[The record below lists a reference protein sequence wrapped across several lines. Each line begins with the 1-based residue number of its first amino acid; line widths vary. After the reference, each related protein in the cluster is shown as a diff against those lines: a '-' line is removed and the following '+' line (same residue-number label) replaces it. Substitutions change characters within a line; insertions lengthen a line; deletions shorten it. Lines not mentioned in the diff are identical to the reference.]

1 MESDAASPVATSS
14 DSIRLVGIPAPIKT
28 AMQWNNPEYWSGEP
42 GEPGELGGTR
52 RTAAKMLSRKAF
64 NLFLRRSIHARG
76 GRPAAVS
83 LARPKP
89 KRACDIEEW
98 FNYRKVIV
106 SGVPSSFAT
115 GSVRFE
121 EPLDPIDLEKAR
133 RQHAAYVS
141 ELRKLVPEVVVMEPD
156 TRYPDM
162 VFVEDPAVV
171 LLDKA
176 IINKIGHPTREGES
190 AKMQETLEEMGIE
203 THHLQKIDPRA
214 TLDGG
219 DVLFTGREFLVG
231 LSRRTNKVS
240 ASGSSACF
248 LCGP

>member
-1 MESDAASPVATSS
+1 MF
-14 DSIRLVGIPAPIKT
+14 
-28 AMQWNNPEYWSGEP
+28 SG
-42 GEPGELGGTR
+42 R
-52 RTAAKMLSRKAF
+52 AVS
-64 NLFLRRSIHARG
+64 LFLRRAIHTRG
-76 GRPAAVS
+76 GRPAAVP
-83 LARPKP
+83 LARPKA
-89 KRACDIEEW
+89 RRELDIEEW
-98 FNYRKVIV
+98 FHYRKAIV
-106 SGVPSSFAT
+106 SGVPSSFAE

-133 RQHAAYVS
+133 RQHAVYVS

-156 TRYPDM
+156 ARYPDM
-162 VFVEDPAVV
+162 VFVEDPTVV

-203 THHLQKIDPRA
+203 THQLQKVDPRA

-231 LSRRTNKVS
+231 LSGRTNKVS
-240 ASGSSACF
+240 TRHTERCQRLYILDCMLLRCSVARTFDVNSVHMV
-248 LCGP
+248 LCAVC

>member
-1 MESDAASPVATSS
+1 MWSW
-14 DSIRLVGIPAPIKT
+14 T
-28 AMQWNNPEYWSGEP
+28 A
-42 GEPGELGGTR
+42 
-52 RTAAKMLSRKAF
+52 
-64 NLFLRRSIHARG
+64 LRRAVLPTSVRAALLRSFASK
-76 GRPAAVS
+76 RPPKAP
-83 LARPKP
+83 LAR
-89 KRACDIEEW
+89 DIEEW
-98 FNYRKVIV
+98 FHYRRAVV
-106 SGVPSSFAT
+106 SGVPETFAERAIR
-115 GSVRFE
+115 SND
-121 EPLDPIDLEKAR
+121 PLDPIDLGKAR
-133 RQHAAYVS
+133 EQHAAYVS

-156 TRYPDM
+156 ARYPDM

-231 LSRRTNKVS
+231 LSRRTNKAS
-240 ASGSSACF
+240 AIHTACCV
-248 LCGP
+248 LLQTKQDAHLSPYAVWC